1 MSVHRAALLLF
12 LVLTASAG
20 AQINAPTA
28 RKLDDKE
35 KQLES
40 LYADY
45 WRAEYKIAL
54 GDQQL
59 SSGPIQDRIRAVV
72 NDDPFLAD
80 LKAARFRDP
89 LLKRRRDLF
98 LEEATFTKI
107 SNDSKLTSLVES
119 ITREENNILY
129 EVNDK
134 KLTRA
139 DLSNLVANSADRHL
153 REQAWKARAQITAR
167 NSERIRQAMKLR
179 NDLAL
184 RFTKTIFSIFMLRRK
199 GVETQDLFSWFE
211 QLRSETE
218 PEYQQ
223 LLQQMR
229 RELRVDKIEPWDLEF
244 YFSTLT
250 NDFEQEHFAP
260 KEGWSKTRQLAATL
274 GYDLDQLPVDMRT
287 ADLSFAGAAYPILY
301 GKEVKILATRYSGI
315 RFYDRL
321 LHSTG
326 HVVHYSMVNEPS
338 FLLRANGAEPFDEGL
353 AQVMAL
359 LLYRPDVDTKLFTLT
374 AGQAAT
380 MAERY
385 RLKSL
390 FDLRDTMADSFFEF
404 EAYADPDQDLS
415 ALYDRVYSQYLGVD
429 MHDAPVWA
437 YNPMYGSDPIYL
449 QSFVVADMVARQ
461 VQHTLDERFGTQW
474 GKSAGDYL
482 RDHFYSRGASQDL
495 SQIMQAGTGERLTA
509 KHLIE
514 QLRGTGEG
522 VSSGQN
528 SSNENARTRMGVGN
542 ACAVDHVAGQR

>member
-1 MSVHRAALLLF
+1 MRFKRSALLF
-12 LVLTASAG
+12 ACFVWSAS

-28 RKLDDKE
+28 IKLADKE
-35 KQLES
+35 RQLED
-40 LYADY
+40 LYTDY
-45 WRAEYKIAL
+45 WRTEYKIAL

-59 SSGPIQDRIRAVV
+59 SSGTIQDRIRAVV
-72 NDDPFLAD
+72 SDDPFLAG

-98 LEEATFTKI
+98 LEEATFTRI
-107 SNDSKLTSLVES
+107 SNDPKLTSLVES

-129 EVNDK
+129 EVNEK

-139 DLSNLVANSADRHL
+139 ELSNLVANSPDRHL

-167 NSERIRQAMKLR
+167 NGERIRQAMKLR

-184 RFTKTIFSIFMLRRK
+184 RFTDTIFSIFMLRRK
-199 GVETQDLFSWFE
+199 GVATQDLFSWFE

-229 RELRVDKIEPWDLEF
+229 RELHVEKIEPWDLEY
-244 YFSTLT
+244 YFSILT
-250 NDFEQEHFAP
+250 NDFEQDHFVP
-260 KEGWSKTRQLAATL
+260 QNGWSKTRQLAATL
-274 GYDLDQLPVDMRT
+274 GYDLDKLPVEMRT

-301 GKEVKILATRYSGI
+301 GKEVKILANRYVGI

-326 HVVHYSMVNEPS
+326 HALHYSMMNEPS
-338 FLLRANGAEPFDEGL
+338 FLLRANYAEAFDEGV
-353 AQVMAL
+353 AQVLTLM
-359 LLYRPDVDTKLFTLT
+359 LYRPDIDTKLFGLS
-374 AGQAAT
+374 AAQAAV

-390 FDLRDTMADSFFEF
+390 FDMRDTMADSLFEF
-404 EAYADPDQDLS
+404 DAYAEPDQDLS
-415 ALYDRVYSQYLGVD
+415 ALYNRIHSQYVGID
-429 MHDAPVWA
+429 MHDTPVWA

-461 VQHTLDERFGTQW
+461 IQHTLDKKFGTQW
-474 GKSAGDYL
+474 GPAAGAYL
-482 RDHFYSRGASQDL
+482 KDHFYSRGASQDL
-495 SQIMQAGTGERLTA
+495 SQMMQTGTGERLTA

-514 QLRGTGEG
+514 ELRGAGEG
-522 VSSGQN
+522 ARSS
-528 SSNENARTRMGVGN
+528 TRP
-542 ACAVDHVAGQR
+542 DPK

>member
-1 MSVHRAALLLF
+1 MLCCNVLMGYKHAALLF
-12 LVLTASAG
+12 LCLSAS
-20 AQINAPTA
+20 AQINAPA
-28 RKLDDKE
+28 ANKLDDKE
-35 KQLES
+35 KQLEN

-59 SSGPIQDRIRAVV
+59 SSGPIQDRIRAIISDVS
-72 NDDPFLAD
+72 DDPFLAD
-80 LKAARFRDP
+80 LKAARFSDP

-107 SNDSKLTSLVES
+107 SNDPKLTALVET
-119 ITREENNILY
+119 ITREENNIVY

-139 DLSNLVANSADRHL
+139 ELSNLVANNSDRHV
-153 REQAWKARAQITAR
+153 REQAWKARAQITAK
-167 NSERIRQAMKLR
+167 NGERIRQAMKLR

-184 RFTKTIFSIFMLRRK
+184 RFTDTIFSIFMLRRK

-211 QLRSETE
+211 QIRSETE

-223 LLQQMR
+223 LLQQMQH
-229 RELRVDKIEPWDLEF
+229 ELHVDKIEPWDLEY
-244 YFSTLT
+244 YFSTLS

-260 KEGWSKTRQLAATL
+260 AEGWSKTLQLAATL
-274 GYDLDQLPVDMRT
+274 GYDLDKLPIEMRT

-301 GKEVKILATRYSGI
+301 GNRGEVKILAARYSGI

-326 HVVHYSMVNEPS
+326 HALHYSMMNEPS
-338 FLLRANGAEPFDEGL
+338 FLLRANGAESFDEGL
-353 AQVMAL
+353 AQVLTQM
-359 LLYRPDVDTKLFTLT
+359 LYRPDVDTKLFGLN
-374 AGQAAT
+374 APQAAA

-390 FDLRDTMADSFFEF
+390 FDLRETMADALFEF
-404 EAYADPDQDLS
+404 DAYAEPDQDLS
-415 ALYDRVYSQYLGVD
+415 LLYNRIHTQYLGVE

-437 YNPMYGSDPIYL
+437 FNPMYGSDPIYL

-461 VQHTLDERFGTQW
+461 IQHTLDKKFGTQW
-474 GKSAGDYL
+474 GKPAGDYL
-482 RDHFYSRGASQDL
+482 RDQFYSRGASQNL
-495 SQIMQAGTGERLTA
+495 SQIMQAGTGEHLTA
-509 KHLIE
+509 KYLIE
-514 QLRGTGEG
+514 QLRGPAA
-522 VSSGQN
+522 SSTPAQ
-528 SSNENARTRMGVGN
+528 TRK
-542 ACAVDHVAGQR
+542 

>member
-1 MSVHRAALLLF
+1 MSVHRAALLLLF
-12 LVLTASAG
+12 LVLAASVA

-72 NDDPFLAD
+72 SDDPFLAD
-80 LKAARFRDP
+80 LKAARFRNP

-107 SNDSKLTSLVES
+107 TNDPKLTTLVES

-139 DLSNLVANSADRHL
+139 ELSNMVANSADRHL
-153 REQAWKARAQITAR
+153 REQAWKARAQITAHNR
-167 NSERIRQAMKLR
+167 ERIREAMKLR

-229 RELRVDKIEPWDLEF
+229 RELHVDKIEPWDLEF

-260 KEGWSKTRQLAATL
+260 EDGWSKTRQLAATL
-274 GYDLDQLPVDMRT
+274 GYDLDKLPVEMSV

-301 GKEVKILATRYSGI
+301 GKEVKILANRYAGI
-315 RFYDRL
+315 RFDDRL

-326 HVVHYSMVNEPS
+326 HALHYSMVNEPS
-338 FLLRANGAEPFDEGL
+338 FLLRANSAEPLDEGL

-359 LLYRPDVDTKLFTLT
+359 MLYRPDVDTRLFALS

-415 ALYDRVYSQYLGVD
+415 ALYDRVYTQYLGVE
-429 MHDAPVWA
+429 MHDTAVWA

-449 QSFVVADMVARQ
+449 QSYVVADMVARQ
-461 VQHTLDERFGTQW
+461 IQHALDKKFGTQW

-514 QLRGTGEG
+514 QLRGTGEAA
-522 VSSGQN
+522 SSAQK
-528 SSNENARTRMGVGN
+528 
-542 ACAVDHVAGQR
+542 

>member
-1 MSVHRAALLLF
+1 MSVHRAAPLLFF
-12 LVLTASAG
+12 LVLTASVA

-45 WRAEYKIAL
+45 WRTEYKIAL
-54 GDQQL
+54 GDQRL

-72 NDDPFLAD
+72 SDDPFLAD

-89 LLKRRRDLF
+89 LLQRRRDLF

-107 SNDSKLTSLVES
+107 SNDPKLTALVES
-119 ITREENNILY
+119 ITREENNIHY

-139 DLSNLVANSADRHL
+139 ELSNLVANSADRQL
-153 REQAWKARAQITAR
+153 REQAWKARAQVTAR

-184 RFTKTIFSIFMLRRK
+184 RFTNTIFSIFMLRRK

-229 RELRVDKIEPWDLEF
+229 RELHVDKIEPWDLEF

-250 NDFEQEHFAP
+250 NDFEQQHFAP
-260 KEGWSKTRQLAATL
+260 EEGWSKTRQLAATL
-274 GYDLDQLPVDMRT
+274 GYDLDKLRIEMRT

-301 GKEVKILATRYSGI
+301 GKEVKILANRYAGI

-326 HVVHYSMVNEPS
+326 HALHYSMVNEPS
-338 FLLRANGAEPFDEGL
+338 FLLSANSAEPLDEGL

-359 LLYRPDVDTKLFTLT
+359 LLYRPDVDTKLFALS

-429 MHDAPVWA
+429 MHDTPVWA

-461 VQHTLDERFGTQW
+461 IQHTLDKKFGTEW
-474 GKSAGDYL
+474 GKPAGDYL
-482 RDHFYSRGASQDL
+482 RDHFYSQGASQDL

-509 KHLIE
+509 RHLIE
-514 QLRGTGEG
+514 QLRGIGEG
-522 VSSGQN
+522 ASSGQN
-528 SSNENARTRMGVGN
+528 SK
-542 ACAVDHVAGQR
+542 

>member
-1 MSVHRAALLLF
+1 MLCCNVLMSLHRAAIVFLF
-12 LVLTASAG
+12 LAASAV
-20 AQINAPTA
+20 AQVNVPAA
-28 RKLDDKE
+28 LKLDEKE
-35 KQLES
+35 KQLED

-45 WRAEYKIAL
+45 WRTEYKIAL

-72 NDDPFLAD
+72 SDDSFLAD
-80 LKAARFRDP
+80 LKAARLNDP

-98 LEEATFTKI
+98 LEEATFTRI
-107 SNDSKLTSLVES
+107 SNDPKLTMLVET
-119 ITREENNILY
+119 ITKEENGILY
-129 EVNDK
+129 EVSNNEVTNNAANDK

-139 DLSNLVANSADRHL
+139 ELSNLVANSADRHL

-167 NSERIRQAMKLR
+167 NGDRIRQAMKLR

-184 RFTKTIFSIFMLRRK
+184 RFTNTIFSIFMLRRK

-229 RELRVDKIEPWDLEF
+229 RELHVEKIEPWDLEY

-250 NDFEQEHFAP
+250 NDFEQQHFAP
-260 KEGWSKTRQLAATL
+260 DDGWSKTRQLAATL
-274 GYDLDQLPVDMRT
+274 GYDLDKLPVEMRS

-301 GKEVKILATRYSGI
+301 GKDVKILANRYAGI

-326 HVVHYSMVNEPS
+326 HALHYSMVNEPS
-338 FLLRANGAEPFDEGL
+338 FLLRANSAEPFDEGL
-353 AQVMAL
+353 AQVVAL
-359 LLYRPDVDTKLFTLT
+359 MLYRPDVDTKLFALN
-374 AGQAAT
+374 AAQAAT

-390 FDLRDTMADSFFEF
+390 FDLRDTMADSLFEF
-404 EAYADPDQDLS
+404 DAYADPDQDLS
-415 ALYDRVYSQYLGVD
+415 TLYNRIYSQYVGVE
-429 MHDAPVWA
+429 MHDTPVWA

-461 VQHTLDERFGTQW
+461 IQHTLDKKFGSQW
-474 GKSAGDYL
+474 GKPAGDYL
-482 RDHFYSRGASQDL
+482 RDHFYSRGASENL
-495 SQIMQAGTGERLTA
+495 SQIMQAGTAERLNA
-509 KHLIE
+509 KYLIE
-514 QLRGTGEG
+514 QLRGP
-522 VSSGQN
+522 N
-528 SSNENARTRMGVGN
+528 R
-542 ACAVDHVAGQR
+542 